1 LQMLAWTACEGQAAA
16 ARQGSRPLAAD
27 ANSEAG
33 VAIPCREGGSEAPEL
48 APCYFPELALF

>member
-1 LQMLAWTACEGQAAA
+1 MLAWTAGEGQAAA